1 MSQPVPRARSDVL
14 ARVNEVPAPVPV
26 AVVSLM
32 LVGAW
37 VLSASAQTEQTV
49 LHHLFYL
56 PIVLASVRFGAG
68 AGVLTAVVA
77 AVLSGPLAGSSD
89 PLAWS
94 TRGGLFVLVAL
105 IVGFASTATRAS
117 VERDRE
123 TAQRERALIG
133 QRAALV
139 QLVSHEFRTPLTII
153 RGSME
158 TLRRR
163 NGVVAPEFRTLVDAT
178 DRSVTRL
185 EEMVDV
191 VLAAADELDI
201 DDTNLT
207 DVPVDDLIQHAAVS
221 IRSELVDR
229 LLLDVP
235 AKASVVTVE
244 PYLWLTVRCLL
255 DNALKFS
262 PDGEPI
268 EVTFRRDGDD
278 ARLSLHD
285 HGPGFPPGFEQVAF
299 DPFTQADTSVRREFP
314 GLGMGLYT
322 ARRLARRLGG
332 DIEVTS
338 RAGQGVTATVV
349 LPQRSLVIETN
360 GRPRR
365 AVGPT

>member
-1 MSQPVPRARSDVL
+1 
-14 ARVNEVPAPVPV
+14 
-26 AVVSLM
+26 
-32 LVGAW
+32 
-37 VLSASAQTEQTV
+37 
-49 LHHLFYL
+49 
-56 PIVLASVRFGAG
+56 
-68 AGVLTAVVA
+68 
-77 AVLSGPLAGSSD
+77 
-89 PLAWS
+89 
-94 TRGGLFVLVAL
+94 
-105 IVGFASTATRAS
+105 
-117 VERDRE
+117 
-123 TAQRERALIG
+123 
-133 QRAALV
+133 
-139 QLVSHEFRTPLTII
+139 
-153 RGSME
+153 
-158 TLRRR
+158 
-163 NGVVAPEFRTLVDAT
+163 
-178 DRSVTRL
+178 
-185 EEMVDV
+185 MVDV